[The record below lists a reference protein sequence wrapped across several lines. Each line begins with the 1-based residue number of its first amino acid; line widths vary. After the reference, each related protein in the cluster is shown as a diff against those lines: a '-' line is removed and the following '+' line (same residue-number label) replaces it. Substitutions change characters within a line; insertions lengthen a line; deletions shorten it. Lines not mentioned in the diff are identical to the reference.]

1 MIILCNFTLRKN
13 KAVFMFGLEYG
24 HAVLLIVLILAT
36 CIFEFINGFHDT
48 ANAVATVI
56 YTKALK
62 PQIAVVWAAIWN
74 FIGVSIGGTAVA
86 MGIINLLPTE
96 MLLDH
101 SISHGVALIGA
112 LMLTAI
118 LWNTLT
124 WFFGIPCSSSHT
136 LIGSIFGVGLAYSF
150 LNPSKAVSLNWTK
163 VLDTGLSLLISP
175 IIGFILALVLMT
187 LMSKLIKNEKIF
199 REPKE
204 KKAPPFWIRSI
215 LVLTSTSVSFSHGSN
230 DGQKGVGLMMLIL
243 IGLAPGY
250 FALNR
255 NADPQDLLFSLN
267 RIESSLYKVDH
278 THFSIQD
285 QKTYTGLITK
295 IDSVKTGIAPINT
308 FTEIKTT
315 NASNYRKDLIL
326 IFKGVKRLEDKNQQA
341 FSVLGNVGTKR
352 LHADISQSKKVVEF
366 APFWV
371 IFLISLSLG
380 LGTMIG
386 WKKIVV
392 TIGEKI
398 GKTHMSY
405 AQGIASQVVASLT
418 IGLSSSLGV
427 PVSTTHVL
435 SSGVAGSMVANGGMK
450 NLQMRT
456 IKVIGVAWVITLP
469 VTIICSGLLFTLF
482 HYLLS

>member
-1 MIILCNFTLRKN
+1 
-13 KAVFMFGLEYG
+13 MFGLEYG
-24 HAVLLIVLILAT
+24 HAVLLILLLLAT

-62 PQIAVVWAAIWN
+62 PQIAVVWSGIWN
-74 FIGVSIGGTAVA
+74 FIGVSVGGTAVA

-101 SISHGVALIGA
+101 NLSHGVALIGA
-112 LMLTAI
+112 IMLTAI

-124 WFFGIPCSSSHT
+124 WFFGIPCSSSHS
-136 LIGSIFGVGLAYSF
+136 LIGSIFGVGLAYTF
-150 LNPSKAVSLNWTK
+150 LNPSKAVSLNWSK

-175 IIGFILALVLMT
+175 IIGFILALLLMT
-187 LMSKLIKNEKIF
+187 LMSRFIKNEKIF

-243 IGLAPGY
+243 IGIAPGY

-255 NADPQDLLFSLN
+255 NADPQDLLFNLSRIETSLN
-267 RIESSLYKVDH
+267 HVDH
-278 THFSIQD
+278 AHFSLQD
-285 QKTYTGLITK
+285 QSTYTGLISK
-295 IDSVKTGIAPINT
+295 IDSVKAGMTHVNT

-315 NASNYRKDLIL
+315 QASSYRKDLIL
-326 IFKGVKRLEDKNQQA
+326 IFKGVKKLEENNQQS
-341 FSVLGNVGTKR
+341 FSVLGSMGIKR
-352 LHADISQSKKVVEF
+352 LHEDISGSKKVVEF

-371 IFLISLSLG
+371 ILLISVSLG

-386 WKKIVV
+386 WKRIVV

-398 GKTHMSY
+398 GKTHLSY
-405 AQGIASQVVASLT
+405 AQGIASEVVASLT

-435 SSGVAGSMVANGGMK
+435 SSGVAGSMVAKGGIK

-456 IKVIGVAWVITLP
+456 IEVIGVAWLITLP